1 MLPLYDYNGSL
12 AGNLLEDT
20 DVINTLNSSETTRP
34 LSAAQGKVLSDKL
47 NTIKF
52 TELIA
57 SNANNWTDVSINI
70 DDFDAFLLI
79 CTQSNYASM
88 LGSILVPR
96 HSITLNNEISA
107 FYPGETANYEAKM
120 KFTTNSNM
128 QVWTKTEY
136 DGCVAYGLNLSGGE

>member
-1 MLPLYDYNGSL
+1 MLPIYDYT
-12 AGNLLEDT
+12 GNQKNVMELSDIVNNLT
-20 DVINTLNSSETTRP
+20 SGGTNKA
-34 LSAAQGKVLSDKL
+34 LSAEQGKVLSDKL

-70 DDFDAFLLI
+70 DDYDAFLLI
-79 CTQSNYASM
+79 CTQANYAGM

-107 FYPGETANYEAKM
+107 FYPGDTSNYEAKM